1 MTKAIRM
8 VIGVMGKAKK
18 IPIYQG
24 FTVTGL
30 GQIRNSNTDPPEAD

>member
-1 MTKAIRM
+1 M

-18 IPIYQG
+18 ILTYED

-30 GQIRNSNTDPPEAD
+30 GQIRNPNIDPPEAD